1 MTTAV
6 VTDSTTSLAPGVL
19 ERPDVRM
26 VPLTFHFGAD
36 ETYTDKV
43 DMSNEEFYD
52 RLRDSDVFPTTAQPS
67 VGAFAETYEALSD
80 YDDILVLT
88 LSSKFSGTYDS
99 ASQAA
104 GMVDRPVHVLD
115 TRSAEMGSGLI
126 LLEAL
131 RCIDEGGDFEEV
143 RRAAE
148 RAIASANVLFAVGTL
163 EYLAKSGR
171 IGRAQRLVG
180 TALDVRPVL
189 KISGG
194 EVVPFKRTRGR
205 KRQMAAIVEEV
216 RPAVEAGRPIY
227 FGHIAA
233 PELLSELA
241 EQLGVEE
248 KLVAEIGGVVGSH
261 VGLGAYGVA
270 HL

>member
-43 DMSNEEFYD
+43 DMTNEEFYE

-67 VGAFAETYEALSD
+67 VGAFVETYEALSD

-88 LSSKFSGTYDS
+88 LSSKVSGTYDS

-104 GMVDRPVHVLD
+104 DMVDRPVHVLD

-148 RAIASANVLFAVGTL
+148 RAIATANILFAVGTL

-189 KISGG
+189 KLAGG

-216 RPAVEAGRPIY
+216 RPAVEAGRPLY

-248 KLVAEIGGVVGSH
+248 TLVAEIGGVVGAH

>member
-19 ERPDVRM
+19 ERPDVRV
-26 VPLTFHFGAD
+26 VPLTFHFGED
-36 ETYTDKV
+36 ETYTDKI
-43 DMSNEEFYD
+43 DMTNEEFYE

-67 VGAFAETYEALSD
+67 PGAFVEAYEALSD

-99 ASQAA
+99 ALQAA
-104 GMVDRPVHVLD
+104 GMVDRPVQVLD
-115 TRSAEMGSGLI
+115 TKSAEMGSGLI

-131 RCIDEGGDFEEV
+131 ALYRRGWGFRRGQAR
-143 RRAAE
+143 RRAGDRGGE
-148 RAIASANVLFAVGTL
+148 RALRRWHAGVSGQERAYRKGAASPRHGPRCQAGSEIA
-163 EYLAKSGR
+163 
-171 IGRAQRLVG
+171 
-180 TALDVRPVL
+180 D
-189 KISGG
+189 G
-194 EVVPFKRTRGR
+194 EIVPFKRTRGR
-205 KRQMAAIVEEV
+205 KRQLATIVEEV
-216 RPAVEAGRPIY
+216 RPAAEAGRPLY

-241 EQLGVEE
+241 EQLGVEV
-248 KLVAEIGGVVGSH
+248 KLIAEIGGVVGSH

>member
-19 ERPDVRM
+19 ERPDVRV
-26 VPLTFHFGAD
+26 VPLTFHFGED

-43 DMSNEEFYD
+43 DMTNEEFYA

-67 VGAFAETYEALSD
+67 PGAFVEAYTALSD

-99 ASQAA
+99 AVSAA
-104 GMVDRPVHVLD
+104 GMVERPVEVLD

-131 RCIDEGGDFEEV
+131 RVVDEGGDFKGV

-148 RAIASANVLFAVGTL
+148 AAIDRCNVLFGVGTL

-171 IGRAQRLVG
+171 
-180 TALDVRPVL
+180 
-189 KISGG
+189 
-194 EVVPFKRTRGR
+194 
-205 KRQMAAIVEEV
+205 
-216 RPAVEAGRPIY
+216 
-227 FGHIAA
+227 
-233 PELLSELA
+233 
-241 EQLGVEE
+241 
-248 KLVAEIGGVVGSH
+248 
-261 VGLGAYGVA
+261 
-270 HL
+270 